1 VLNVKEL
8 SLSLYELTKRT
19 LYTKLSKVNSSVR
32 SRIFFLGCLCV
43 LFSSFFSSKALA
55 VNVTFQVDMSQMVVS
70 PAGVYLAGDFQ
81 GWNPALTLMT
91 DMGGG
96 IYAITLD
103 LPPGTY
109 AFKYINGNTW
119 GSDETV
125 PPSCGQDN
133 GFAGYNRYI
142 TIVDETTIPAV
153 CFGQCSLCEPASFV
167 MNGDATALGGDCY
180 LITPGAEFQT
190 GAFWS
195 NTQVDLNVDFD
206 FQFELNLGTND
217 PDGADGVVFVLH
229 RLGSSALGI
238 TGGGIGYSSF
248 GTSLGIEFD
257 TWYNS
262 EYNDP
267 VEDHIAIELNG
278 VVDHYT
284 PQNIGLPVQ
293 MSAVNANTEDGMDHI
308 VSISWKAS
316 TQTLSVYFDCV
327 LRIQTSYDLINLVFG
342 GESLVF
348 WGFTGATGLFFNQ
361 QKVCAIPT
369 AMQTEVVE
377 ICPGSSTQLSA
388 GPSSNGVYAWTP
400 ATFLDD
406 ATIAS
411 PMASPPNT
419 ITYQVSYQDLCNVT
433 ITKQVTVNILDSDVA
448 CFFLPVFL
456 VNFSVVPQDELIH
469 FYWTSSEEKN
479 SAFYAVE
486 ESEDGVN
493 FSSLLQV
500 NSSGQSSSVLSYTA
514 STSREKFDRYYRLRH
529 YDTDGFSAVVSGHTF
544 VKGFVDDAIQ
554 IRCNKN
560 RNECYIMG
568 ELPEDMISLEV
579 VNALGKSLSLA
590 HFLNEQKSVE
600 IDLPEE
606 SGVYMLVLRNSS
618 GEVIHS
624 DKVVFINQ

>member
-1 VLNVKEL
+1 M
-8 SLSLYELTKRT
+8 
-19 LYTKLSKVNSSVR
+19 
-32 SRIFFLGCLCV
+32 
-43 LFSSFFSSKALA
+43 
-55 VNVTFQVDMSQMVVS
+55 TFQVDMSQMVVS

-493 FSSLLQV
+493 FSSILQV

>member
-1 VLNVKEL
+1 
-8 SLSLYELTKRT
+8 
-19 LYTKLSKVNSSVR
+19 
-32 SRIFFLGCLCV
+32 V

-493 FSSLLQV
+493 FSSILQV

>member
-1 VLNVKEL
+1 M
-8 SLSLYELTKRT
+8 
-19 LYTKLSKVNSSVR
+19 
-32 SRIFFLGCLCV
+32 
-43 LFSSFFSSKALA
+43 
-55 VNVTFQVDMSQMVVS
+55 TFQVDMSQMVVS

-388 GPSSNGVYAWTP
+388 GPSSNGIYSWTP

-493 FSSLLQV
+493 FSSILQV

>member
-1 VLNVKEL
+1 
-8 SLSLYELTKRT
+8 
-19 LYTKLSKVNSSVR
+19 
-32 SRIFFLGCLCV
+32 V